1 MNQSHLPHAIIMKQS
16 GREITYHDV
25 GVINNTIER
34 FPSLSRSA
42 LIGTIC
48 ECLEWFNAAG
58 NPKATACRKVLESLE
73 QQGIIR
79 LPAKDNRWVG
89 KQRPKTIVFTERT
102 QEQSLLK
109 GSLSSFSPIEVI
121 PIAHQDQSLWNE
133 YMARYHPLGYKRP
146 FGHRLCYFIY
156 SGNQIFGCILLSGA
170 AKALASR
177 DRWIGWEKATRL
189 QHLPWVINQSRYLIF
204 PWVQVK
210 NLASHALGQLAARAS
225 GDFDAEWGF
234 RPLLMETFVDPKYY
248 SGTCYR
254 AAGWSHLGETTG
266 AGLARPG
273 KEYTSSPKLIFVKP
287 LHPEC
292 RELLCTGQL
301 ATGNTE

>member
-1 MNQSHLPHAIIMKQS
+1 MKQS

-48 ECLEWFNAAG
+48 ECLERFNAAG

-121 PIAHQDQSLWNE
+121 PIAHQDQ
-133 YMARYHPLGYKRP
+133 
-146 FGHRLCYFIY
+146 
-156 SGNQIFGCILLSGA
+156 
-170 AKALASR
+170 
-177 DRWIGWEKATRL
+177 
-189 QHLPWVINQSRYLIF
+189 
-204 PWVQVK
+204 
-210 NLASHALGQLAARAS
+210 
-225 GDFDAEWGF
+225 
-234 RPLLMETFVDPKYY
+234 
-248 SGTCYR
+248 
-254 AAGWSHLGETTG
+254 
-266 AGLARPG
+266 
-273 KEYTSSPKLIFVKP
+273 
-287 LHPEC
+287 
-292 RELLCTGQL
+292 
-301 ATGNTE
+301 

>member
-1 MNQSHLPHAIIMKQS
+1 MTPLNLPTTA
-16 GREITYHDV
+16 GREVNQQDIDIIKITV
-25 GVINNTIER
+25 ER
-34 FPSLSRSA
+34 YPSLSRSD
-42 LIGTIC
+42 LIGTVC

-58 NPKATACRKVLESLE
+58 NSKTRACKKLLEALE
-73 QQGIIR
+73 EQGILNLPPVDTRRIR
-79 LPAKDNRWVG
+79 NT
-89 KQRPKTIVFTERT
+89 RPKPITFTDRT
-102 QEQSLLK
+102 QSLAPIT
-109 GSLSSFSPIEVI
+109 GPLSSMSPIEVI
-121 PIAHQDQSLWNE
+121 PITHQDDKQLWNE

-146 FGHRLCYFIY
+146 IGHWMRYFIY
-156 SGNQIFGCILLSGA
+156 SENQILGCILLTGA

-177 DRWIGWEKATRL
+177 DRWIGWEKAVRL
-189 QHLPWVINQSRYLIF
+189 QHLPWVINNSRYLIF

-234 RPLLMETFVDPKYY
+234 RPLLMETFVDPEYY
-248 SGTCYR
+248 AGTCYR

-292 RELLCTGQL
+292 RGLLCTGQL